1 MSDLMKYY
9 IGEIRERNGDMEY
22 NTKYLFTTNNDPD
35 KYTDMVAMEWRGG
48 DKGDYDED
56 QMGYWSDGTL
66 IFDEG
71 SNEIPKADYEVLKK
85 HLLVMTIV

>member
-1 MSDLMKYY
+1 MKYY

-56 QMGYWSDGTL
+56 QMGFMQYRQQ
-66 IFDEG
+66 E
-71 SNEIPKADYEVLKK
+71 
-85 HLLVMTIV
+85 HTIQSGARQEAV